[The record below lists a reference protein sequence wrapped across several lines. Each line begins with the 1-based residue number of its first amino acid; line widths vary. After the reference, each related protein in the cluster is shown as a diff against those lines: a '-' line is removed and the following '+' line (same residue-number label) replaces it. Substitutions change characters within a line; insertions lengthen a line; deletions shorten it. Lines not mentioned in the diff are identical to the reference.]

1 MLSLTLKYTFWR
13 STPGF
18 SNEMPP
24 TFATEQYGAAL
35 RKAGVVTPGTQAL
48 SAVDTELNVNYAC
61 RSPLPSV
68 GSTVFF
74 SS

>member
-1 MLSLTLKYTFWR
+1 ML
-13 STPGF
+13 
-18 SNEMPP
+18 P
-24 TFATEQYGAAL
+24 TFATERYGTAL